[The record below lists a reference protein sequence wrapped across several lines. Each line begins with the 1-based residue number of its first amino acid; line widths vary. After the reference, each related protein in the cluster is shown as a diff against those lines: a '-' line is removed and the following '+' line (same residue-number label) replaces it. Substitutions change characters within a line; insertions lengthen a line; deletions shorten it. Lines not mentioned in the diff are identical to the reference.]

1 MARPVCSPIA
11 KAALRILLSIAL
23 ICGFAPVSQAFDYP
37 NKYVRIIIPFPPG
50 GGSDA
55 QARTLAL
62 ELSKMWNQ
70 QVIVENKPGA
80 GTTIGAAYVANAA
93 PDGYTL
99 YLNSVGHT
107 VTPSLYKNL
116 RYDPVKSFTP
126 ISMLSKSPFI
136 LLVNPSL
143 GANSMADLL
152 ALARSKPGK
161 LNYGTT
167 GIGGGPHLAAQMMVA
182 AAKIDA
188 QHVPFNGSAPL
199 LTALLENVVD
209 FGFGDPAALPSIRA
223 GSLKALGVTSLERS
237 PILPDVPTFDETIK
251 KGFDM
256 ANWSSILA
264 PANTPPEIVKFIN
277 ESIAKALKS
286 PDLLRVFEAQG
297 FEPVSSSPEELRN
310 FMVAEI
316 KKYHDVLEAAGIK
329 PQ

>member
-1 MARPVCSPIA
+1 
-11 KAALRILLSIAL
+11 
-23 ICGFAPVSQAFDYP
+23 
-37 NKYVRIIIPFPPG
+37 
-50 GGSDA
+50 
-55 QARTLAL
+55 
-62 ELSKMWNQ
+62 MWNQ
-70 QVIVENKPGA
+70 QVIVENRPGA

-116 RYDPVKSFTP
+116 RYDPVKSCTP

-199 LTALLENVVD
+199 APLLTALLENVVD
-209 FGFGDPAALPSIRA
+209 SVLAIRRHCRQFG
-223 GSLKALGVTSLERS
+223 
-237 PILPDVPTFDETIK
+237 
-251 KGFDM
+251 
-256 ANWSSILA
+256 
-264 PANTPPEIVKFIN
+264 
-277 ESIAKALKS
+277 
-286 PDLLRVFEAQG
+286 
-297 FEPVSSSPEELRN
+297 
-310 FMVAEI
+310 
-316 KKYHDVLEAAGIK
+316 LEA
-329 PQ
+329 